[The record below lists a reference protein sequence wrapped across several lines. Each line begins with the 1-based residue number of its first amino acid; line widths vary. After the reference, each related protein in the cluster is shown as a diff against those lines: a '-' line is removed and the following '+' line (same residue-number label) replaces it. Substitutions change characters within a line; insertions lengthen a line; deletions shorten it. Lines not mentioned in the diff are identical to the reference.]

1 MPSAENCTAYRFHQ
15 EIDQG
20 AQNALAFLSS
30 KDSEHCS
37 IEAFTSHQQ
46 LIYYIRSIFICQ
58 ELFQNFFSK
67 LLKHFFQN
75 SNFSDRCLL
84 RNSLFSISNSKPFVK
99 NFFHSFQIFSVR
111 PPCLSAT
118 ALIEYHR
125 DSPPVNNFFH
135 FSAIFF
141 DLAVFCYGC
150 YNVYNTTALRNT
162 AQISMF

>member
-1 MPSAENCTAYRFHQ
+1 MPSAENCTACRFHR

-20 AQNALAFLSS
+20 AQNALAFCPLKTRSTVQS
-30 KDSEHCS
+30 KRLPLVDSLFIIS
-37 IEAFTSHQQ
+37 EAFS
-46 LIYYIRSIFICQ
+46 FVK
-58 ELFQNFFSK
+58 NFFKTFSK
-67 LLKHFFQN
+67 FLKHFSQN
-75 SNFSDRCLL
+75 SNFSDRHFF
-84 RNSLFSISNSKPFVK
+84 RSSLFSISNSKPFVK

-111 PPCLSAT
+111 SPCLSAT

-135 FSAIFF
+135 FPAIFF

-150 YNVYNTTALRNT
+150 YNVHNTTALRNT

>member
-1 MPSAENCTAYRFHQ
+1 MPSAENCIACRFHQ

-20 AQNALAFLSS
+20 AQNALAFCPPKVSDAVSLTAYLLYQTVFHLSR
-30 KDSEHCS
+30 
-37 IEAFTSHQQ
+37 T
-46 LIYYIRSIFICQ
+46 
-58 ELFQNFFSK
+58 FSK
-67 LLKHFFQN
+67 LFSKFLKQFSQN
-75 SNFSDRCLL
+75 SNFSDRRLF

-111 PPCLSAT
+111 SPRLSAT